1 MVKKLRGQAIKQDNL
16 RELSIERKFL
26 IKNYQL
32 HLNKDTC
39 NGCGICYEICPHEA
53 ITLLPATV
61 FEGKL
66 LEKPSID
73 IDENTCILCG
83 ECAVLCPLN
92 ALTMKL
98 NGKETATVIQNEA
111 FPEII
116 KEITIQKEKCDSKCQ
131 LRCQQECPTQS
142 IKILTKKSENDE
154 VIEITD
160 VKIDESSCLYCK
172 RCELSC
178 DQNAISVEK
187 PIIGRIK
194 LNKTLCPEKCE
205 ACANICPTHAIQ
217 IENGKPKVTEEF
229 CIYCSACEKVCPQEA
244 IKVYRDWI
252 FHSEIK
258 AAAWLT
264 ALRKLTSCKTVA
276 KELRIK
282 TAKRRADV
290 VEKRTNT
297 IHSKPIPSTCL
308 QAEEF
313 LKILSS
319 CKK

>member
-1 MVKKLRGQAIKQDNL
+1 LRGQAIKQDSL
-16 RELSIERKFL
+16 RELSIERNFL

-32 HLNKDTC
+32 HLNKDAC
-39 NGCGICYEICPHEA
+39 NGCGICCEICPHEA
-53 ITLLPATV
+53 IKLLPATV

-66 LEKPSID
+66 LEKSSID
-73 IDENTCILCG
+73 IDEDICILCG

-98 NGKETATVIQNEA
+98 NGKEIATVTQNET
-111 FPEII
+111 FPELL
-116 KEITIQKEKCDSKCQ
+116 KDITIQKEKCNTKCQ
-131 LRCQQECPTQS
+131 LKCQQECPTES
-142 IKILTKKSENDE
+142 IRISTRNSENGK
-154 VIEITD
+154 VLEITD
-160 VKIDESSCLYCK
+160 VEIDDSSCFYCK
-172 RCELSC
+172 RCELAC
-178 DQNAISVEK
+178 DQKAISVKK

-194 LNKTLCPEKCE
+194 LNEDLCPEKCE
-205 ACANICPTHAIQ
+205 VCANICPTHAIQ
-217 IENGKPKVTEEF
+217 IENGTPKVIEDF
-229 CIYCSACEKVCPQEA
+229 CIFCSACEKVCPKEA
-244 IKVYRDWI
+244 INIYRDWI
-252 FHSEIK
+252 FHSDIK

-282 TAKRRADV
+282 TAKKRADV

-297 IHSKPIPSTCL
+297 YHLKPTTSTCV

-313 LKILSS
+313 LKILSN